1 VQSPPSADADSREER
16 VVRTIRMSPRRS
28 SITTVV
34 YTCGRL
40 TDAEEQAV
48 QGRRIVTGVAAAMM
62 AAGLVG
68 LTGPSAQAAPSP
80 HTASNSSNNGSN
92 DSRTSISNPGVLTRA
107 VMSANGFQALIDSIT
122 QQVRAEHPHA
132 TFQDAIGTSP
142 SGPTTSITD
151 VPRWDFLFNDVG
163 GEGDGIIVKASI
175 DLPSPMVLINVQHN
189 ATVYSKPL
197 VGPVAM
203 SPFQATL
210 WRRLAGYPTPF
221 TKVVYVQPNRLM
233 APRSFPNPVFLF
245 YEGTETPTTIV
256 DTVTRTVE
264 PWGA

>member
-1 VQSPPSADADSREER
+1 
-16 VVRTIRMSPRRS
+16 MSPRRS

-48 QGRRIVTGVAAAMM
+48 QGRRIVTGIAAAML

-80 HTASNSSNNGSN
+80 HTVSNTSS
-92 DSRTSISNPGVLTRA
+92 TSNPGVLTRSL
-107 VMSANGFQALIDSIT
+107 MSAHGFQALIDSVT
-122 QQVRAEHPHA
+122 EQVHAEHPRA

-142 SGPTTSITD
+142 SGATTSITD
-151 VPRWDFLFNDVG
+151 VPRWDFLFNDVD
-163 GEGDGIIVKASI
+163 GEGDHVIVKASI
-175 DLPSPMVLINVQHN
+175 WLPSPMVLINVQHN
-189 ATVYSKPL
+189 ATVYSQPL
-197 VGPVAM
+197 VRPVAM

-210 WRRLAGYPTPF
+210 RRRLAGYPTPF
-221 TKVVYVQPNRLM
+221 TMVVYTQPNRLM
-233 APRSFPNPVFLF
+233 APRAFPNPVFLF
-245 YEGTETPTTIV
+245 YEGTDTPTTVV
-256 DTVTRTVE
+256 DTVTRSVE